1 LTLNELPAADLP
13 GRRLALYVA
22 GMDSSSLTP
31 EQLDRLKK
39 TIERHLRFYNRLEGR
54 MHQKHFPRND
64 PLVEPVTR
72 ARAAIYDLNNA
83 IHYAQV
89 KTGVGR

>member
-1 LTLNELPAADLP
+1 
-13 GRRLALYVA
+13 
-22 GMDSSSLTP
+22 MDSSSLTP

-54 MHQKHFPRND
+54 MHQKHFPQTD
-64 PLVEPVTR
+64 PLVEPARR
-72 ARAAIYDLNNA
+72 ARDAIFDLNTA
-83 IHYAQV
+83 LHYARV